1 MNTFVRKKLL
11 IIAFL
16 ILSIV
21 MLPKNMV
28 LAETITNDRGTF
40 TYSDPR
46 EDDDGPD
53 VETLRFHITHYG
65 TTNEGVLCGTN
76 PSEFQHKNE
85 VHGWNEIKIDGE
97 YYAVIAGAT
106 HYMHREPP
114 TRKNYEWFWSKQ
126 FDHIH
131 YFRTE
136 PGMGA
141 EKCERISFKFE
152 DESFD
157 SNVYKGA
164 ILDTGGPLMFPQYYT
179 GFEPDVNILDFYY
192 TGVDVPGANNQKA
205 NEVNGKIILVSTDGS
220 FDKNS
225 KSGSNSDTDEISLS
239 DKISNF
245 ISTMVLIPA
254 GDSIQKL
261 IDQAGADLT
270 EKDANTILY
279 TRQNLE
285 SINNIFHKEI
295 QIDSVDKKVDAPTL
309 KKEDISNTLENR
321 ESETEEIFTSTTMI
335 PAIPMD
341 IYSMTA
347 TQVKIFDLDFLNSN
361 TTNDNGTWL
370 LYRNF
375 VNSFSHIVVY
385 ICSALL
391 IGMII
396 WRSILLTTSVS
407 INNPKMAVDSKKI
420 MDNFVKAIVLIV
432 GVYLFSALMISTY
445 KYFTSIATGGS
456 LTRFPI
462 RITVKDVYAFNTNFI
477 SVVRYFTLSTNIS
490 QKFGWSLLYFFFA
503 VLNAI
508 WFGFM
513 FLRMFAIGIL
523 IILAPINAVTTMVNI
538 SKNAKQNGILSIN
551 GWMILFSIVLWIP
564 FVVTLI
570 ISIALRI

>member
-1 MNTFVRKKLL
+1 
-11 IIAFL
+11 
-16 ILSIV
+16 
-21 MLPKNMV
+21 
-28 LAETITNDRGTF
+28 
-40 TYSDPR
+40 
-46 EDDDGPD
+46 
-53 VETLRFHITHYG
+53 
-65 TTNEGVLCGTN
+65 
-76 PSEFQHKNE
+76 
-85 VHGWNEIKIDGE
+85 
-97 YYAVIAGAT
+97 
-106 HYMHREPP
+106 
-114 TRKNYEWFWSKQ
+114 
-126 FDHIH
+126 
-131 YFRTE
+131 
-136 PGMGA
+136 
-141 EKCERISFKFE
+141 
-152 DESFD
+152 
-157 SNVYKGA
+157 
-164 ILDTGGPLMFPQYYT
+164 
-179 GFEPDVNILDFYY
+179 
-192 TGVDVPGANNQKA
+192 
-205 NEVNGKIILVSTDGS
+205 
-220 FDKNS
+220 
-225 KSGSNSDTDEISLS
+225 
-239 DKISNF
+239 
-245 ISTMVLIPA
+245 
-254 GDSIQKL
+254 
-261 IDQAGADLT
+261 
-270 EKDANTILY
+270 
-279 TRQNLE
+279 
-285 SINNIFHKEI
+285 
-295 QIDSVDKKVDAPTL
+295 
-309 KKEDISNTLENR
+309 
-321 ESETEEIFTSTTMI
+321 MI

-347 TQVKIFDLDFLNSN
+347 TQVKIFDLDFLNNN

-396 WRSILLTTSVS
+396 WRSILLTTSIS

-432 GVYLFSALMISTY
+432 GVYLFLALMISTY

-513 FLRMFAIGIL
+513 FLRMIAIGIL